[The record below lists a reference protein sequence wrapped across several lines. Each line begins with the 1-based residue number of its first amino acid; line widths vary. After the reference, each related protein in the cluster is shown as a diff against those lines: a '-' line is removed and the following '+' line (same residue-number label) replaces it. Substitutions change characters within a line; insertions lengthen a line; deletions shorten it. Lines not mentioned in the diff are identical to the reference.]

1 MKPKAQIIKHSFILL
16 IFICAIFLPNISAL
30 SAGRVRT
37 NYEIL
42 DSLSKLAAAAL
53 CNALSEFG
61 ESKYIIK
68 LPANSASQLIEQNTV
83 VNCKPDSILFL
94 SSSDSTDI
102 PVVEILINKFGVKY
116 SNHPEIEYLLEREAF
131 CEISFMIKKNNQEI
145 RSGRTIKFMFGDT
158 IDRGS
163 IRLIENSG
171 YDFAKATVPE
181 PPDSFIKQIAEPLI
195 IIGSAAIAVF
205 LFFTVRSG

>member
-1 MKPKAQIIKHSFILL
+1 MKSKAQIIKRLLILS
-16 IFICAIFLPNISAL
+16 IFICAVFLQNIPAR
-30 SAGRVRT
+30 SAGHVRT

-42 DSLSKLAAAAL
+42 DSLSKLTASAL

-61 ESKYIIK
+61 ESRYIIK
-68 LPANSASQLIEQNTV
+68 LPANSAAQLIEQNTV
-83 VNCKPDSILFL
+83 LNCKPDSILFL

-102 PVVEILINKFGVKY
+102 PVVEILINEFGVEY
-116 SNHPEIEYLLEREAF
+116 SNHPEIDYLLEREAF

-158 IDRGS
+158 VDRSS

-171 YDFAKATVPE
+171 YDFAKATVPD
-181 PPDSFIKQIAEPLI
+181 PPDSFIKQIVEPLI